1 MEGDSSTEGKEN
13 RDLKKEGNPL
23 PIDKLF
29 SRSKSVN
36 KKEEQ
41 WHWYY
46 NKVNWI
52 IEYIKRLPKVRVNI

>member
-1 MEGDSSTEGKEN
+1 MKVEGDSSTEGKEN

-41 WHWYY
+41 
-46 NKVNWI
+46 
-52 IEYIKRLPKVRVNI
+52 